1 MAYNKKAHLK
11 DNIEAIKLAFTLE
24 REGRTATAEEQ
35 AVLRLYSGFGGIKA
49 ILNPASSLMDAARW
63 TKSDLELFPLV
74 SQLHSAIRGH
84 ATDEAEY
91 KRYFSSLKNSILTAF
106 YTPQDIVS
114 VLASELGN
122 HGVAPDRKSVV

>member
-49 ILNPASSLMDAARW
+49 ILNPASKVR
-63 TKSDLELFPLV
+63 P
-74 SQLHSAIRGH
+74 
-84 ATDEAEY
+84 
-91 KRYFSSLKNSILTAF
+91 
-106 YTPQDIVS
+106 
-114 VLASELGN
+114 
-122 HGVAPDRKSVV
+122 